1 MDATLVAAQVNLTLV
16 VPLVLVSMIVVY
28 GVYRF
33 RFYRSKNDN
42 RKEQEVRKIF
52 Y

>member
-1 MDATLVAAQVNLTLV
+1 MDIAMLVAQGNLSLV
-16 VPLVLVSMIVVY
+16 VPLVFVSMVVVY

-33 RFYRSKNDN
+33 RFQRAKQDK